1 MKTKVL
7 ADHSKFWLGDDF
19 NVQKFDAGSTMAL
32 LKLSAY
38 RRAIGNF
45 VYILT
50 GKNIPV
56 RFAENST
63 SMTDG
68 KVIYIGGELTK
79 GEFDPTVGLSLHEA
93 MHIVKSDFDL
103 IKTMWGKIPRSLTAA
118 AKGHFDQNYI
128 GNLAKYILNVVED
141 RYIDAWAYESAPGYR
156 GYYQALYDRYF
167 NLPEIG
173 EALKSDAYR
182 NATVKNYKFRL
193 TNITNANTDLDALP
207 ALRKISEV
215 LDLNNIL
222 RAELSNPKDRLELA
236 YQITEIIINSVNG
249 FNFLSCRGCLFN
261 LINKFLL

>member
-1 MKTKVL
+1 MKTKIL

-19 NVQKFDAGSTMAL
+19 NTQKFDASSTMAL

-141 RYIDAWAYESAPGYR
+141 RYIDACAYESAPGYR

-182 NATVKNYKFRL
+182 NTTVKNYKF
-193 TNITNANTDLDALP
+193 
-207 ALRKISEV
+207 
-215 LDLNNIL
+215 
-222 RAELSNPKDRLELA
+222 
-236 YQITEIIINSVNG
+236 Q
-249 FNFLSCRGCLFN
+249 
-261 LINKFLL
+261 FLLECSKL